1 MGLEAIVAQLRRRRM
16 IIAAFRAH
24 AAESPEMA
32 RSLEELGLR
41 DSMLLR
47 KMMRQQVIRHENR
60 RYYLDD
66 RGLITHRMNRVK
78 WGMIVLFLILGMVI
92 LYMNRS

>member
-1 MGLEAIVAQLRRRRM
+1 MGLEAIVVQLRRRRG
-16 IIAAFRAH
+16 IIAVFRDQ

-47 KMMRQQVIRHENR
+47 KMMRQQVIRREHG

-78 WGMIVLFLILGMVI
+78 WGMIVLFMILGLVI

>member
-1 MGLEAIVAQLRRRRM
+1 MGLEAIVAQLRRRRG
-16 IIAAFRAH
+16 IIAAFRDH

-32 RSLEELGLR
+32 RSLEDLGLR

-47 KMMRQQVIRHENR
+47 KMMRQQVIRRENR